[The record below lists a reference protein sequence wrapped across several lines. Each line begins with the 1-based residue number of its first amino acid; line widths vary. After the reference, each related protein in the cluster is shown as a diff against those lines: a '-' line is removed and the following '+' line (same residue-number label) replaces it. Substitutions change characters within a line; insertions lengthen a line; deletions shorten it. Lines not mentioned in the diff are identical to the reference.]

1 MIKNIFTKRIILVI
15 SIIIIAFVVLP
26 SKSAL
31 ANEKNIN
38 KININNETSNEE
50 IKLENEEV
58 NNKLDSI
65 IIAFVVLPS
74 KSALANEKN
83 INKININ
90 NETSNEEIKLE
101 NEEVNNKLDSLYNYI
116 NNMKSDIEIMN
127 DLDPV
132 EYIKGYIKNGEGNLS
147 FKTISDAVISFLFK
161 EVKTVL
167 ALSISIIAIAI
178 ICSLLKNLQTSFS
191 NEGISNIAFF
201 ACYALLI
208 VILSKSFI
216 VSINIATDIIK
227 DLSDFMVAILP
238 VLVMMIG
245 TVGGFTQ
252 AATMDPIVVGATLII
267 PRIYTTVII
276 PLILITFVL
285 EFANNISTEHKISNL
300 CKLTKQITIWLQGII
315 LTIFIGLL
323 TVRGITSST
332 IDAVTL
338 KTAKFAIDNFIPIVG
353 KAFSDAIASVAGYS
367 LIIKNAV
374 SSVGLIIIILMM
386 LYPIIKLVLIS
397 FVYKLTAAVIEPIS
411 DKRITSSI
419 AAAGDSLILIMSCVL
434 SVSLMFFILLGIMA
448 SAGKF
453 VIGG

>member
-15 SIIIIAFVVLP
+15 SIIIIAFVFLP

-31 ANEKNIN
+31 ANENDIN
-38 KININNETSNEE
+38 SININNQTSKEE
-50 IKLENEEV
+50 IK
-58 NNKLDSI
+58 I
-65 IIAFVVLPS
+65 
-74 KSALANEKN
+74 
-83 INKININ
+83 
-90 NETSNEEIKLE
+90 E

-116 NNMKSDIEIMN
+116 NNMKLDIEIMN

-132 EYIKGYIKNGEGNLS
+132 DYIKGYIKNGEGNLS

-167 ALSISIIAIAI
+167 ALSISIIVIAI
-178 ICSLLKNLQTSFS
+178 ICALLKNLQTAFS

-208 VILSKSFI
+208 VILSRSFI
-216 VSINIATDIIK
+216 VSINIATNIIQ
-227 DLSDFMVAILP
+227 DLSNFMSAVLP

-245 TVGGFTQ
+245 TIGGFTQ

-374 SSVGLIIIILMM
+374 SSIGLIIIILMM

-397 FVYKLTAAVIEPIS
+397 FVYKLTAAIIEPIS

-419 AAAGDSLILIMSCVL
+419 ASAGDSLILIMSCVL
-434 SVSLMFFILLGIMA
+434 SVSLMFFVLLGIMA

>member
-38 KININNETSNEE
+38 KINI
-50 IKLENEEV
+50 
-58 NNKLDSI
+58 D
-65 IIAFVVLPS
+65 
-74 KSALANEKN
+74 
-83 INKININ
+83 

-178 ICSLLKNLQTSFS
+178 ICSLLKNLQTAFS

>member
-1 MIKNIFTKRIILVI
+1 MIKSMFTNRVILVI
-15 SIIIIAFVVLP
+15 SIIIITFIILP
-26 SKSAL
+26 GKSVL
-31 ANEKNIN
+31 ANEDNTNNIEINTEKNI
-38 KININNETSNEE
+38 EE
-50 IKLENEEV
+50 FKLENEEIDG
-58 NNKLDSI
+58 KL
-65 IIAFVVLPS
+65 
-74 KSALANEKN
+74 N
-83 INKININ
+83 
-90 NETSNEEIKLE
+90 
-101 NEEVNNKLDSLYNYI
+101 SLYNYI

-147 FKTISDAVISFLFK
+147 FKTISNAVVSFLFK

-167 ALSISIIAIAI
+167 ALSVSIIVIAI
-178 ICSLLKNLQTSFS
+178 ICALLKNLQAAFS
-191 NEGISNIAFF
+191 SEGISNIAFF

-216 VSINIATDIIK
+216 VSINIAVGVIK
-227 DLSDFMVAILP
+227 DLSDFMSAILP

-245 TVGGFTQ
+245 TIGGFTQ
-252 AATMDPIVVGATLII
+252 AATMDPIVIGATLII

-276 PLILITFVL
+276 PLILVTFVL
-285 EFANNISTEHKISNL
+285 EFANNISTENKISNL
-300 CKLTKQITIWLQGII
+300 CKLTKQITIWFQGII

-338 KTAKFAIDNFIPIVG
+338 KTAKFAIDNFIPIIG

-367 LIIKNAV
+367 LIIKNAI

-386 LYPIIKLVLIS
+386 LYPIIKIILIS
-397 FVYKLTAAVIEPIS
+397 FVYKITAAIIEPIS
-411 DKRITSSI
+411 DKRITNSI
-419 AAAGDSLILIMSCVL
+419 AAAGDSLILILSCVL
-434 SVSLMFFILLGIMA
+434 SVSLMFFVLLAIMA

>member
-1 MIKNIFTKRIILVI
+1 MIKNIFTKRIILVL
-15 SIIIIAFVVLP
+15 SIIIIAFIILP

-31 ANEKNIN
+31 ANENNIN
-38 KININNETSNEE
+38 KININNETANEE
-50 IKLENEEV
+50 IKLEN
-58 NNKLDSI
+58 K
-65 IIAFVVLPS
+65 
-74 KSALANEKN
+74 
-83 INKININ
+83 
-90 NETSNEEIKLE
+90 
-101 NEEVNNKLDSLYNYI
+101 EVNNKLDSLYNYI

-127 DLDPV
+127 ELDPV

-167 ALSISIIAIAI
+167 ALSISIIVIAI
-178 ICSLLKNLQTSFS
+178 ICSLLKNLQTAFS

-216 VSINIATDIIK
+216 VSINIAIDIIK
-227 DLSDFMVAILP
+227 DLSDFMGAILP
-238 VLVMMIG
+238 ILVMMIG
-245 TVGGFTQ
+245 TIGGFTQ
-252 AATMDPIVVGATLII
+252 AATMDPIIVGATLII

-285 EFANNISTEHKISNL
+285 EFTNNISTEHKISNL

-315 LTIFIGLL
+315 LTVFIGLL

-367 LIIKNAV
+367 LIIKNAI

-397 FVYKLTAAVIEPIS
+397 FVYKLTAAIIEPIS

-419 AAAGDSLILIMSCVL
+419 ASAGDSLILIMSCVL
-434 SVSLMFFILLGIMA
+434 SVSLMFFVLLGIMA

>member
-15 SIIIIAFVVLP
+15 SIIIIAFV
-26 SKSAL
+26 
-31 ANEKNIN
+31 
-38 KININNETSNEE
+38 
-50 IKLENEEV
+50 
-58 NNKLDSI
+58 
-65 IIAFVVLPS
+65 FLPS

-178 ICSLLKNLQTSFS
+178 ICSLLKNLQTAFS

-323 TVRGITSST
+323 TVRGITAST

>member
-15 SIIIIAFVVLP
+15 SIIIIAF
-26 SKSAL
+26 
-31 ANEKNIN
+31 I
-38 KININNETSNEE
+38 
-50 IKLENEEV
+50 
-58 NNKLDSI
+58 
-65 IIAFVVLPS
+65 FLPS

-127 DLDPV
+127 DLDTV

-178 ICSLLKNLQTSFS
+178 ICSLLKNLQTAFS

-367 LIIKNAV
+367 LIIKNAI

>member
-1 MIKNIFTKRIILVI
+1 MRKIYIFTKRVVLVI
-15 SIIIIAFVVLP
+15 SVVLLTFIILP
-26 SKSAL
+26 TKNAF

-38 KININNETSNEE
+38 SIDINNKSNIEE
-50 IKLENEEV
+50 APLENEEV
-58 NNKLDSI
+58 NNKLN
-65 IIAFVVLPS
+65 L
-74 KSALANEKN
+74 
-83 INKININ
+83 
-90 NETSNEEIKLE
+90 
-101 NEEVNNKLDSLYNYI
+101 LYNYI

-127 DLDPV
+127 GLDPV
-132 EYIKGYIKNGEGNLS
+132 EYIKGYIENGEGDLS
-147 FKTISDAVISFLFK
+147 FKVILNAVISFLFK
-161 EVKTVL
+161 EVKTVM
-167 ALSISIIAIAI
+167 ALSISMIVIAI
-178 ICSLLKNLQTSFS
+178 ICSLLKNLQTAFS

-216 VSINIATDIIK
+216 VSINIAVDIINE
-227 DLSDFMVAILP
+227 LSNFMAAILP
-238 VLVMMIG
+238 VLVMMLG
-245 TVGGFTQ
+245 TIGGFAQ
-252 AATMDPIVVGATLII
+252 AATMDPIVIGATLII
-267 PRIYTTVII
+267 PRIYISIII

-285 EFANNISTEHKISNL
+285 EFANNISTEHKISNF

-323 TVRGITSST
+323 AVRGITSST

-386 LYPIIKLVLIS
+386 LYPVIKLILIS
-397 FVYKLTAAVIEPIS
+397 LVYKLTAALIEPIS

-419 AAAGDSLILIMSCVL
+419 ASAGDSLILIMSCVL
-434 SVSLMFFILLGIMA
+434 SVSLMFFILLAIMA

>member
-15 SIIIIAFVVLP
+15 SIIIIAFV
-26 SKSAL
+26 
-31 ANEKNIN
+31 
-38 KININNETSNEE
+38 
-50 IKLENEEV
+50 
-58 NNKLDSI
+58 
-65 IIAFVVLPS
+65 FLPS

-178 ICSLLKNLQTSFS
+178 ICSLLKNLQTAFS

-238 VLVMMIG
+238 VLVMIIG

-367 LIIKNAV
+367 LIIKNAI

>member
-1 MIKNIFTKRIILVI
+1 MRLTKI
-15 SIIIIAFVVLP
+15 
-26 SKSAL
+26 
-31 ANEKNIN
+31 
-38 KININNETSNEE
+38 
-50 IKLENEEV
+50 
-58 NNKLDSI
+58 
-65 IIAFVVLPS
+65 
-74 KSALANEKN
+74 
-83 INKININ
+83 
-90 NETSNEEIKLE
+90 
-101 NEEVNNKLDSLYNYI
+101 
-116 NNMKSDIEIMN
+116 
-127 DLDPV
+127 
-132 EYIKGYIKNGEGNLS
+132 
-147 FKTISDAVISFLFK
+147 
-161 EVKTVL
+161 
-167 ALSISIIAIAI
+167 
-178 ICSLLKNLQTSFS
+178 
-191 NEGISNIAFF
+191 GISNIAFF

-367 LIIKNAV
+367 LIIKNAI